1 MKKRIDLTGV
11 QIDCGASKVGSSLG
25 PAAIRIAGLA
35 DGIKNLGYELKDKG
49 DIVQPREGAT
59 SEKLRN
65 YESVVETCKALYQ
78 STLESHQNGAF
89 PVAIGGDHSLAA
101 GSISATLKHHK
112 GNVGVIWI
120 DAHGD
125 WNDDKIS
132 ETGNM
137 HGMSFSAVCGQGP
150 DLMVDYGQG
159 PVYADVSKCVQIGG
173 RDIDPEEAKKMK
185 AAGLN
190 VFAIDTIDKLGM
202 EEVMRRA
209 IEIASDGT
217 DGIHLSFDIDSL
229 TPEAVPGTGTKVHS
243 GLTIREAF
251 LAVEM
256 LSESGKLLS
265 LDMVEVNPILD
276 ISNKTAKLAS
286 ELVLSALGKVVYWTG
301 PRLLPQPVG

>member
-1 MKKRIDLTGV
+1 MKKKVDLIGV
-11 QIDCGASKVGSSLG
+11 QVDCGASKVGASIG
-25 PAAIRIAGLA
+25 PVAIRIAGICE
-35 DGIKNLGYELKDKG
+35 GIRKLGYELEDKG
-49 DIVQPREGAT
+49 DIIQPKGGAS

-65 YESVVETCKALYQ
+65 HESVISTCKSLYES
-78 STLESHQNGAF
+78 TLKSLEQEAF
-89 PVAIGGDHSLAA
+89 PIAIGGDHSLAA

-112 GNVGVIWI
+112 GKVGVIWI

-125 WNDDKIS
+125 WNDDKIT

-137 HGMSFSAVCGQGP
+137 HGMSFSAVCGHGP
-150 DLMVDYGQG
+150 DVMVDYGQG
-159 PVYADVSKCVQIGG
+159 PVYADVTKCVQIGG
-173 RDIDPEEAKKMK
+173 RDIDAEEAKKMK

-202 EEVMRRA
+202 QEVMKRA
-209 IEIASDGT
+209 IEIASNGT

-229 TPEAVPGTGTKVHS
+229 TPEAAPGTGTKVHS

-256 LSESGKLLS
+256 LHESGKLLS
-265 LDMVEVNPILD
+265 MDMVEVNPILD

-286 ELVLSALGKVVYWTG
+286 ELVLSALGKVVY
-301 PRLLPQPVG
+301 

>member
-1 MKKRIDLTGV
+1 MKKKVDLIGV
-11 QIDCGASKVGSSLG
+11 QVDCGASKVGASIG
-25 PAAIRIAGLA
+25 PVAIRIAGICE
-35 DGIKNLGYELKDKG
+35 GIRKLGYELEDKG
-49 DIVQPREGAT
+49 DIIQPKGGAS

-65 YESVVETCKALYQ
+65 HESVISTCKSLYES
-78 STLESHQNGAF
+78 TLISLEQEAF
-89 PVAIGGDHSLAA
+89 PIAIGGDHSLAA

-112 GNVGVIWI
+112 GKVGVIWI

-125 WNDDKIS
+125 WNDDKIT

-137 HGMSFSAVCGQGP
+137 HGMSFSAVCGHGP
-150 DLMVDYGQG
+150 DVMVDYGQG
-159 PVYADVSKCVQIGG
+159 PVYADVTKCVQIGG
-173 RDIDPEEAKKMK
+173 RDIDAEEAKKMK

-202 EEVMRRA
+202 QEVMKRA
-209 IEIASDGT
+209 IEIASNGT

-229 TPEAVPGTGTKVHS
+229 TPEAAPGTGTKVHS

-256 LSESGKLLS
+256 LNESGKLLAM
-265 LDMVEVNPILD
+265 DMVEVNPILD

-286 ELVLSALGKVVYWTG
+286 ELVLSALGKVVY
-301 PRLLPQPVG
+301 

>member
-1 MKKRIDLTGV
+1 MKKKVDLIGV
-11 QIDCGASKVGSSLG
+11 QVDCGASKVGASIG
-25 PAAIRIAGLA
+25 PVAIRIAGICE
-35 DGIKNLGYELKDKG
+35 GIRKLGYELEDKG
-49 DIVQPREGAT
+49 DIIQPKGGAS

-65 YESVVETCKALYQ
+65 HESVISTCKSLYES
-78 STLESHQNGAF
+78 TLKSLEQEAF
-89 PVAIGGDHSLAA
+89 PIAICGDHSLAA

-112 GNVGVIWI
+112 GKVGVIWI

-125 WNDDKIS
+125 WNDDKIT

-137 HGMSFSAVCGQGP
+137 HGMSFSAVCGHGP
-150 DLMVDYGQG
+150 DVMVDYGQG
-159 PVYADVSKCVQIGG
+159 PVYADVTKCVQIGG
-173 RDIDPEEAKKMK
+173 RDIDAEEAKKMK

-202 EEVMRRA
+202 QEVMKRA
-209 IEIASDGT
+209 IEIASNGT

-229 TPEAVPGTGTKVHS
+229 TPEAAPGTGTKVHS

-256 LSESGKLLS
+256 LHESGKLLS
-265 LDMVEVNPILD
+265 MDMVEVNPILD

-286 ELVLSALGKVVYWTG
+286 ELVLSALGKVVY
-301 PRLLPQPVG
+301 